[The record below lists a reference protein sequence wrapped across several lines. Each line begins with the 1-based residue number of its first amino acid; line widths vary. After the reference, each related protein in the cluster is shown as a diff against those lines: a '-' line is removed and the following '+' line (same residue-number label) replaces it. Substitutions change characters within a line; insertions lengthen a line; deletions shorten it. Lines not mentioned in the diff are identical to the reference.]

1 MSLLMVPLLV
11 WMGLLAPVLSQ
22 AAAAPKPVAVL
33 DFDNNSGDTRYDPLG
48 KGIAAMMISDL
59 SEVSALKLVERQK
72 MQDLIQEMELQQSKY
87 FDPATA
93 QKLGRL
99 IGAEY
104 MVVGSIVAL
113 QPEIRIDTRVVNV
126 GSGEIVKTAQVKGKE
141 NKLFD
146 LQQKLA
152 HELIDGL
159 EIALSPEDRERLLA
173 QQEAN
178 RINELQTTLAYSE
191 ALAMFDREDYVG
203 ASARM
208 TYVMRHAP
216 GSAVVRLTFDE
227 IKRRAAQS
235 ARERAGNK
243 LRDMMRKR
251 FP

>member
-1 MSLLMVPLLV
+1 MLPLLV
-11 WMGLLAPVLSQ
+11 WMGFFSSIAPQLD
-22 AAAAPKPVAVL
+22 AAPKAVAVL

-59 SEVSALKLVERQK
+59 SGVSALKLVERQK
-72 MQDLIQEMELQQSKY
+72 LQDLIRETELQQSKY

-126 GSGEIVKTAQVKGKE
+126 STAEIVKTSQVKGKE
-141 NKLFD
+141 NKFFD

-152 HELIDGL
+152 SQLIDGL
-159 EIALSPEDRERLLA
+159 EIALSPEDRELLLA
-173 QQEAN
+173 RQEAN
-178 RINELQTTLAYSE
+178 RIEALQTTLAYSE
-191 ALAMFDREDYVG
+191 ALALWDREDYLG

-208 TYVMRHAP
+208 YYVMQHAP
-216 GSAVVRLTFDE
+216 GSAVVRLTYDE
-227 IKRRAAQS
+227 MKRRAAQN
-235 ARERAGNK
+235 ARQKAGDK
-243 LRDMMRKR
+243 VRDLMRKR

>member
-1 MSLLMVPLLV
+1 MSLLLVSLLV
-11 WMGLLAPVLSQ
+11 WMGLVAPVASQ
-22 AAAAPKPVAVL
+22 PASAPKPVAVL
-33 DFDNNSGDTRYDPLG
+33 DFDNNSGDSRYDPLG

-72 MQDLIQEMELQQSKY
+72 MQELIQEMQLQQSRY

-93 QKLGRL
+93 QKLGRMV
-99 IGAEY
+99 GAEY

-113 QPEIRIDTRVVNV
+113 EPEIRIDTRVVNV

-141 NKLFD
+141 NKLFE

-152 HELIDGL
+152 AELIDGL

-178 RINELQTTLAYSE
+178 RIEELKTALAYSE
-191 ALAMFDREDYVG
+191 ALNMFDREDYIG
-203 ASARM
+203 ASERM
-208 TYVMRHAP
+208 VYVMQHAP
-216 GSAVVRLTFDE
+216 GSALVRLTYDE
-227 IKRRAAQS
+227 MKRRAAQS
-235 ARERAGNK
+235 ARQRAGNK
-243 LRDMMRKR
+243 LRDVMRKR